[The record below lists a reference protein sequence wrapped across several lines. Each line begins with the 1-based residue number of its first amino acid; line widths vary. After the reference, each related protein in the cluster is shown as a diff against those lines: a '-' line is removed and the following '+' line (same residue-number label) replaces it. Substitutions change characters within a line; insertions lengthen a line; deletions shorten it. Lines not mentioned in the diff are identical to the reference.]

1 MLLSDGEA
9 SRLNSWNI
17 SEQNVSHVSVFLC
30 NYMSIHVT
38 LMLMLLVLFVQLMT
52 NFAILNER
60 VNPSA
65 SDDLVA
71 GLSEA
76 VASLCEVTQ
85 LQETVIQSQNDDE
98 DMSFKNNG
106 TIIYLTNI
114 RRLHIFIISMQNK
127 LLTQT

>member
-1 MLLSDGEA
+1 
-9 SRLNSWNI
+9 
-17 SEQNVSHVSVFLC
+17 
-30 NYMSIHVT
+30 MSIHVT
-38 LMLMLLVLFVQLMT
+38 LMLMLLVIFVQLMT

-114 RRLHIFIISMQNK
+114 RRLHIFIISMPNK